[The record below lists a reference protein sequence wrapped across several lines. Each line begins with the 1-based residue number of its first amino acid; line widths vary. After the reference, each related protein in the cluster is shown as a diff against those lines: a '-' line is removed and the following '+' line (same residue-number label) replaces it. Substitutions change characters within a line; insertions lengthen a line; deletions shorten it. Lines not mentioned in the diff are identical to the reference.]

1 MMIIRGHFFYQQHNK
16 SIITVVACIHPGN
29 YFYFGGRLMKH
40 PVEIEESYNLFLKEY
55 PDVLTTKDLQHIL
68 SVSSKTVFKLL
79 HSSQIK
85 SIKVGRNF
93 RIPKIY
99 LLQYLGLV
107 PDEAL

>member
-1 MMIIRGHFFYQQHNK
+1 
-16 SIITVVACIHPGN
+16 
-29 YFYFGGRLMKH
+29 MKH

-79 HSSQIK
+79 HSIQIK

>member
-1 MMIIRGHFFYQQHNK
+1 
-16 SIITVVACIHPGN
+16 
-29 YFYFGGRLMKH
+29 MKH

-55 PDVLTTKDLQHIL
+55 PHVLTTKDLQHIL

-79 HSSQIK
+79 HSGQIK

-99 LLQYLGLV
+99 LFQYLGLV
-107 PDEAL
+107 PDETI

>member
-1 MMIIRGHFFYQQHNK
+1 
-16 SIITVVACIHPGN
+16 
-29 YFYFGGRLMKH
+29 MKH

-99 LLQYLGLV
+99 LLLYLGLV

>member
-1 MMIIRGHFFYQQHNK
+1 
-16 SIITVVACIHPGN
+16 
-29 YFYFGGRLMKH
+29 MKQ
-40 PVEIEESYNLFLKEY
+40 PIEIEYSYTLFLKEY
-55 PDVLTTKDLQHIL
+55 PDVLTTKDIQSIL
-68 SVSSKTVFKLL
+68 GISGKTVFRLL
-79 HSSQIK
+79 HSGQIK

>member
-1 MMIIRGHFFYQQHNK
+1 
-16 SIITVVACIHPGN
+16 
-29 YFYFGGRLMKH
+29 MKH

-79 HSSQIK
+79 HSGQIK

-99 LLQYLGLV
+99 LLQYLGLI
-107 PDEAL
+107 PDEIL

>member
-1 MMIIRGHFFYQQHNK
+1 
-16 SIITVVACIHPGN
+16 
-29 YFYFGGRLMKH
+29 MKQ
-40 PVEIEESYNLFLKEY
+40 PIKIEHSYNLFLKEY
-55 PDVLTTKDLQHIL
+55 PDVLTTKDLQNIL
-68 SVSSKTVFKLL
+68 GISSKTVFRIL
-79 HSSQIK
+79 HSGQIK

>member
-1 MMIIRGHFFYQQHNK
+1 
-16 SIITVVACIHPGN
+16 
-29 YFYFGGRLMKH
+29 MKH

-79 HSSQIK
+79 HSIQIK

-99 LLQYLGLV
+99 LLQYLGLLQ
-107 PDEAL
+107 DEIP

>member
-1 MMIIRGHFFYQQHNK
+1 
-16 SIITVVACIHPGN
+16 
-29 YFYFGGRLMKH
+29 MKH

-79 HSSQIK
+79 HSGQIK

-107 PDEAL
+107 PDEDI